1 MMRRL
6 HDRDHDRRDR
16 DDAER
21 RRGDHRCGP
30 VVPRRGFGFGPVRFM
45 LVAVSHGH

>member
-1 MMRRL
+1 MRRL

-16 DDAER
+16 DDAEH
-21 RRGDHRCGP
+21 RRGDHRRGP
-30 VVPRRGFGFGPVRFM
+30 VVPRGGLGFGPIRFV